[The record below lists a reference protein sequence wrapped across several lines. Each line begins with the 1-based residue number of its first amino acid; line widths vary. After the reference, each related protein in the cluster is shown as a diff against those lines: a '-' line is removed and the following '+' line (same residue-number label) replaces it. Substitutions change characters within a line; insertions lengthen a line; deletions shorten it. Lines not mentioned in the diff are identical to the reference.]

1 MSTFYK
7 EFSNEKLV
15 VIPSIQREY
24 VQPLNESIIC
34 GFVDALIKAYQ
45 YNQQR
50 DLNYIYGIDTD
61 SYFEPIDGQQRL
73 TTLWLIHLYIAAK
86 VGGSLPARLEYR
98 TRDVSS
104 DFCIKLRENCRLI
117 LPNSKC
123 PSQDIK
129 NANWFIETWT
139 ENITVSSMLHALDVI
154 HQRIASSDVDLH
166 TVWQNMK
173 SDDSTVTFAF
183 KSTKDLGD
191 DVYVKMNA
199 RGKSLSDFENLKS
212 WLDDKLVELKKD
224 EKNKLDEEFL
234 RDWREKI
241 DNDWTDLFWRNRNLN
256 DLFPEEIDD
265 EQMRL
270 FYNIAFIIWAQKAKS
285 EKTSIIRNPKDVNLI
300 ASLLKVEA
308 TSEKIV
314 EAILSRM
321 RRSTVDM
328 PLYLLDK
335 LNVFDA
341 EFFTIADK
349 ILDGLI
355 KHEKI
360 INTELQAKEDSELSD
375 KIYFWN
381 LPETKEP
388 IKFLC
393 QLLMSE
399 SGSDVPYAKMVI
411 GAALCYYVQNE
422 ENKTSLV
429 EWMRF
434 IRNVANNITIDAESI
449 ESVLSAIKGWALLCA
464 SNEIDEVITQAM
476 PGKRG
481 FESKQL
487 EEEKAKVALFDV
499 PLTYKTICRLEN
511 HNFFF
516 GRIGFLLRLLK
527 DCDTDYHDTLIAY
540 ANLLQK
546 LFGNNGPRFDT
557 KDDKYMF
564 HRVVLA
570 LSQYHGY
577 GYDYKRSWCLIESK
591 EEWKY
596 NFLEDFAIDN
606 EGIQHNIG
614 ISRLLYEIGTVDNLS
629 LDTLKKILDKY
640 KEKVIDWRRP
650 LLEHS
655 GLWNYMGSNCLKFEN
670 NFNVL
675 LIPGVVLQSSG
686 RRSELRARSLYLDL
700 KYGEDLR
707 NIFPPINN
715 EEFKPNGWT
724 LKYWDYSCDRKDK
737 NSCIFF
743 EKNNN
748 DEKLVI
754 DIYFDV
760 EYAYKHSTEDSYC
773 IELFVRENNRNNDDL
788 KEVNKNIWQDTI
800 DRISGIEVNRDN
812 SQGRYVYLHLPK
824 HGILSLLKDYILKIV

>member
-7 EFSNEKLV
+7 EFSKEKLV

-86 VGGSLPARLEYR
+86 VGDSLPARLEYR

-139 ENITVSSMLHALDVI
+139 DNITVSSMLHALDVI
-154 HQRIASSDVDLH
+154 YQRITSSDVDLN

-173 SDDSTVTFAF
+173 DDNSAVTFAF

-212 WLDDKLVELKKD
+212 WLDDRLVELIKDDKNELD
-224 EKNKLDEEFL
+224 EKFL
-234 RDWREKI
+234 QDWREKI

-270 FYNIAFIIWAQKAKS
+270 FYNIAFIIWGQKPKS
-285 EKTSIIRNPKDVNLI
+285 ERASIIRDPKDVNLI

-308 TSEKIV
+308 KTEKIV
-314 EAILSRM
+314 EAILNRM
-321 RRSTVDM
+321 RRSIVDI

-341 EFFTIADK
+341 GFFTITDK

-355 KHEKI
+355 KHEKV
-360 INTELQAKEDSELSD
+360 INTELQAENDSELSD

-399 SGSDVPYAKMVI
+399 SGSDVPYAKIVI

-422 ENKTSLV
+422 ENKTSLM

-434 IRNVANNITIDAESI
+434 IRNVANNTTIDAESI
-449 ESVLSAIKGWALLCA
+449 ESVLSAIKGWALRCA
-464 SNEIDEVITQAM
+464 SNEIEEVITQAI

-487 EEEKAKVALFDV
+487 EEEKAKVSLFDA
-499 PLTYKTICRLEN
+499 PLTFKTICRLEN
-511 HNFFF
+511 HKFFF

-527 DCDTDYHDTLIAY
+527 DCNKDYHNTLIAY
-540 ANLLQK
+540 ANILQK
-546 LFGNNGPRFDT
+546 LFGDNGPRFDT
-557 KDDKYMF
+557 KEDKYMF

-577 GYDYKRSWCLIESK
+577 GYDYKKSWCLIESK

-614 ISRLLYEIGTVDNLS
+614 VSRLLHEIGTVDNLS
-629 LDTLKKILDKY
+629 LDTLKKILDTY
-640 KEKVIDWRRP
+640 KEKVTDWRRP

-707 NIFPPINN
+707 KNFSPISN
-715 EEFKPNGWT
+715 EEFRPNGWN
-724 LKYWDYSCDRKDK
+724 LKYWDYSFDRKDK

-754 DIYFDV
+754 EIYFDV

-773 IELFVRENNRNNDDL
+773 IELFVREKNRNNDDL
-788 KEVNKNIWQDTI
+788 KEVNTNIWQDTI
-800 DRISGIEVNRDN
+800 DRICGIEANRNN

-824 HGILSLLKDYILKIV
+824 QVIISLLKDYILKIV